1 MYSVGIDLGGTN
13 IAAGVVDLST
23 YQIIGKASVPTD
35 IPRPAESIA
44 DSIKQ
49 AALLAIAESNV
60 TMDDIV
66 SVGIGTPG
74 AVSAGGVV
82 EFAGNLGFV
91 KTPLGAM
98 VEERIEKKTFV
109 GNDANCAGLAEQIAG
124 CGNGCHDFIIVTLGT
139 GVGGGIIIDGK
150 IYAGHNFAG
159 AELGHIVIDY
169 NGRQCSCGR
178 RGCFE
183 TYSSATGLTN
193 LTREK
198 IIECK
203 LKQIP
208 TDMIADSDNGN
219 RVSARTA
226 FTAMKKGDAVAKS
239 VVDEYISYLA
249 CGLTNILNIF
259 QPEVLSIGGGICNEK
274 EHLLNP
280 LLEIVKHEQYTRSN
294 GKQPK
299 IMIASLGNDAGII
312 GAAGLG
318 ISQ

>member
-139 GVGGGIIIDGK
+139 GVGGGIIVNDKMLTGINGA
-150 IYAGHNFAG
+150 AG
-159 AELGHIVIDY
+159 EIGHIVIEAD
-169 NGRQCSCGR
+169 GEHCSCGR
-178 RGCFE
+178 DGCFE
-183 TYSSATGLTN
+183 AYSSATALIRMTKDALIRDRN
-193 LTREK
+193 KESAMWK
-198 IIECK
+198 IIDNSIDNVNGKTPFDAAQAGDE
-203 LKQIP
+203 
-208 TDMIADSDNGN
+208 IAQ
-219 RVSARTA
+219 
-226 FTAMKKGDAVAKS
+226 K
-239 VVDEYISYLA
+239 VVDKYIHYLGIGCA
-249 CGLTNILNIF
+249 NLINIF
-259 QPEVLSIGGGICNEK
+259 QPDVLCLGGGISKQGDSLIEPLIKVIEK
-274 EHLLNP
+274 ERFAGN
-280 LLEIVKHEQYTRSN
+280 VTKQTRVCE
-294 GKQPK
+294 
-299 IMIASLGNDAGII
+299 ATLGNDAGII
-312 GAAGLG
+312 GAALLYTNN
-318 ISQ
+318 